1 MPPRKI
7 LVVDDDTFI
16 LDALQELLNYSGYDV
31 NTTPRGDEVLS
42 KVEEYHPD
50 LILLDIMLSG
60 KDGRDI
66 CKLLK
71 SNEQTRSIPV
81 IMVSAHPSANEA
93 INDVGADD
101 IVSKPFDIHNL
112 LEKIEL
118 QLSA

>member
-1 MPPRKI
+1 MPRRI

-31 NTTPRGDEVLS
+31 DTTPKGDEVFS
-42 KVEEYHPD
+42 KIEEYHPD

-60 KDGRDI
+60 RDGRDI
-66 CKLLK
+66 CKMLK
-71 SNEQTRSIPV
+71 SNDQTKSIPV
-81 IMVSAHPSANEA
+81 IMVSAHPSAPEA
-93 INDVGADD
+93 IRDVGAND